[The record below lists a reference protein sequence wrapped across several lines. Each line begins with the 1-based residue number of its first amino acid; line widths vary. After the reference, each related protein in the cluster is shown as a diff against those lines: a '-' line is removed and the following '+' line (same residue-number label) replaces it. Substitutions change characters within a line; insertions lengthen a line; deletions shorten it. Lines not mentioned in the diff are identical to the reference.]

1 MIEFQPFIEKI
12 TALTMAED
20 LIVLG
25 KEASDT
31 RSHFEDFLLEQERLQ
46 QVAKMEASERGDGR
60 RHSRTPSHRKSR
72 RCPSRRIPG
81 DPPVPPAPPATLH
94 PPVGRGDEDSMD
106 CR

>member
-46 QVAKMEASERGDGR
+46 QVAKMEASERGDVIADIDFE
-60 RHSRTPSHRKSR
+60 SPKESFYLEYKKFQEIT
-72 RCPSRRIPG
+72 
-81 DPPVPPAPPATLH
+81 A
-94 PPVGRGDEDSMD
+94 
-106 CR
+106 